1 MRTERGGVSALTAL
15 DDRGLRAP
23 VPVRRLTVLYD
34 ADCPLCTFVRNWLVR
49 QPQLVPL
56 DPVPAGS
63 GEAQRRF
70 PALDHAATL
79 REITVVGDAGQVY
92 TGAAAW
98 VVCLWSLAGYRPMSH
113 RFSSSSGAPLAKA
126 AVLAAAKYR
135 EAAERTPV
143 PSVWRPSPAAPAPPW
158 GLRADGPNGGWVYDP
173 VHGWTTA
180 PPTAPPASAPT
191 AGPDACADGCAVPD

>member
-1 MRTERGGVSALTAL
+1 MTAL
-15 DDRGLRAP
+15 DDRDRGLRAPAPAP

-34 ADCPLCTFVRNWLVR
+34 AGCSLCTFVRNWLVR
-49 QPQLVPL
+49 QRQLVPL

-63 GEAQRRF
+63 GEARRRF
-70 PALDHAATL
+70 PELDHAATL
-79 REITVVGDAGQVY
+79 REIAVVGDAGQVY

-113 RFSSSSGAPLAKA
+113 RFGSPSGAPLAKA

-135 EAAERTPV
+135 DAATRTPV
-143 PSVWRPSPAAPAPPW
+143 PSVWQPPPAAPAPPW

-173 VHGWTTA
+173 ARGWTA
-180 PPTAPPASAPT
+180 IPPTAAPA
-191 AGPDACADGCAVPD
+191 AGPDACAGGCAVPD